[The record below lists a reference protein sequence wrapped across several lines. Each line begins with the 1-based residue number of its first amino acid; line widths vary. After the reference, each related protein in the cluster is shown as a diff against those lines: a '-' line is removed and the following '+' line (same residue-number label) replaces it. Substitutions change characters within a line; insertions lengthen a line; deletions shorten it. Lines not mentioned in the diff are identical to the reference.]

1 MTSLASRSRTTHWWT
16 EGAPTPAAVLPVAFA
31 LIAAQLAFRAWATF
45 SSYWEGD
52 DYLFIV
58 QVFGPGGRS
67 VDSLVTGIAGHVMPG
82 GLLLTWWVNHVSPYD
97 WTLAASLLVGLQLL
111 ASLGCLRML
120 VVGFGRRWGIVPPL
134 VLYLATAF
142 SVQSALWWATG
153 VQALPVQVA
162 FFWAMSSQLQYL
174 RTRRTSSALIAV
186 AWVVAGLC
194 FYEKSILVI
203 GALGIVTV
211 AWFTT
216 GTARER
222 ALQVWRNYRVSLVAN
237 LVLGVA
243 YLAFYVKVGLSF
255 DPGQAA
261 TYPIGPT
268 ADVMVLRTWATTVV
282 GGPFQW
288 EHTAGSP
295 ISFATPSSPV
305 VVLAVVVLG
314 LVLREIARSR
324 TTGLRAV
331 LLPGFFLVCDVLLV
345 VAGRA
350 TLIGPVIGRE
360 LRYLNE
366 LSAVTAAAL
375 AFATMSVR
383 GAVEVNAVRRP
394 SVLLDRPKGAV
405 AACLVLGVLGTYSTA
420 QYVRNWQHD
429 DPARPFFTHLFADA
443 RTVPAGTPVVDA
455 KVPDTFLWPLAFPN
469 NTLSRLLR
477 AMPHKPTFAAIGGD
491 DFLGLAPDGHLRQL
505 GVFPVQQAVP
515 RPGARCAYRGGSGTT
530 TIPLQAPLPP
540 GEWWVRIGYVASA
553 DSAVTVS
560 AGGRTQQGSVAQG
573 LHTLWF
579 ATGTDEEVSDVE
591 IGGLVGGAHLCTSD
605 VSVGG
610 LVAPPD
616 PAGGAG

>member
-1 MTSLASRSRTTHWWT
+1 VTSLASRARTTHWWT
-16 EGAPTPAAVLPVAFA
+16 EGAPTPAAVMPVALA
-31 LIAAQLAFRAWATF
+31 LIVAQLAFRGWASF

-52 DYLFIV
+52 DYLFIA

-67 VDSLVTGIAGHVMPG
+67 PDSLVSGIAGHVMPG

-97 WTLAASLLVGLQLL
+97 WTLAAGVLVALQAL

-120 VVGFGRRWGIVPPL
+120 VVGFGRRWGIIPPL

-162 FFWAMSSQLQYL
+162 FFWAMASQLQYL
-174 RTRRTSSALIAV
+174 RTRRPLHALIAV
-186 AWVVAGLC
+186 AWVVAGLV
-194 FYEKSILVI
+194 FYEKSVLVI

-222 ALQVWRNYRVSLVAN
+222 ARQVWRDYRISLVAN

-268 ADVMVLRTWATTVV
+268 ADVMVLRTWATTVL
-282 GGPFQW
+282 GGPLQW
-288 EHTAGSP
+288 QHTAGSP
-295 ISFATPSSPV
+295 ISFATPSSPLV
-305 VVLAVVVLG
+305 VVAVVVLG

-331 LLPGFFLVCDVLLV
+331 LLPGFFLACDVLLV

-350 TLIGPVIGRE
+350 TLVGPVIGRE

-405 AACLVLGVLGTYSTA
+405 AACVALAVLGTYSTA
-420 QYVRNWQHD
+420 AYVRNWQHD

-455 KVPDTFLWPLAFPN
+455 KVPDTFLWPLAYPN
-469 NTLSRLLR
+469 NTLSHLLR
-477 AMPHKPTFAAIGGD
+477 AMPRKPTFASAGGAP
-491 DFLGLAPDGHLRQL
+491 FLGLAPDGHLRQL
-505 GVFPVQQAVP
+505 DVFPIQRAVA
-515 RPGARCAYRGGSGTT
+515 RPDAPCAYRVGRGMTT
-530 TIPLQAPLPP
+530 VPLQGSLPP
-540 GEWWVRIGYVASA
+540 GEWWVRVGYVATA

-560 AGGRTQQGSVAQG
+560 AGGRTQQASVAPG

-579 ATGTDEEVSDVE
+579 AVGTEEPVSSVDL
-591 IGGLVGGAHLCTSD
+591 GNLVGGARLCTDD

-616 PAGGAG
+616 S

>member
-1 MTSLASRSRTTHWWT
+1 MTSLASRARTTHWWT
-16 EGAPTPAAVLPVAFA
+16 EGSPTPAAVMPVAFA
-31 LIAAQLAFRAWATF
+31 LIAVQLAFRGWASF

-58 QVFGPGGRS
+58 QVFGPDGRS
-67 VDSLVTGIAGHVMPG
+67 PASLVTGIAGHVMPG
-82 GLLLTWWVNHVSPYD
+82 GLLLTWWVNHVSPYN
-97 WTLAASLLVGLQLL
+97 WTLAAGLLVGLQAL

-120 VVGFGRRWGIVPPL
+120 VVGFGRRWGIIPPL

-142 SVQSALWWATG
+142 SVQSSLWWATG

-162 FFWAMSSQLQYL
+162 FFWAMASHLQYL
-174 RTRRTSSALIAV
+174 RTRRPASALIAV
-186 AWVVAGLC
+186 AWVLAGLV
-194 FYEKSILVI
+194 FYEKSILVV
-203 GALGIVTV
+203 GALGIVTF

-222 ALQVWRNYRVSLVAN
+222 VRQVWRDYRLSLLLN

-243 YLAFYVKVGLSF
+243 YLAFYVRVGLSF

-268 ADVMVLRTWATTVV
+268 ADVMVLRTWATTVL
-282 GGPFQW
+282 GGPLQW
-288 EHTAGSP
+288 QHTAGSP
-295 ISFATPSSPV
+295 ISFATPASPV
-305 VVLAVVVLG
+305 VLVAVVALG

-350 TLIGPVIGRE
+350 VLIGPVIGRE

-383 GAVEVNAVRRP
+383 GAVEVNAVRRT

-405 AACLVLGVLGTYSTA
+405 AACVALAVLGTYSTA
-420 QYVRNWQHD
+420 SYIRNWQQD
-429 DPARPFFTHLFADA
+429 DPAQPFFSHLFADA
-443 RTVPAGTPVVDA
+443 AAVPDGVPVVDA
-455 KVPDTFLWPLAFPN
+455 KVPDTFLWPLAYPN

-477 AMPHKPTFAAIGGD
+477 AMPRKPAFAAIGND
-491 DFLGLAPDGHLRQL
+491 RFLGLAPDGHLRQL

-515 RPGARCAYRGGSGTT
+515 RPGSTCGYRVAHART
-530 TIPLQAPLPP
+530 TIPLQAALPA
-540 GEWWVRIGYVASA
+540 GEWWVRVGYVATA
-553 DSAVTVS
+553 DSAVTVR
-560 AGGRTQQGSVAQG
+560 AGGRAQRGSVAQG

-579 ATGTDEEVSDVE
+579 ATGTDEPVDSVQ
-591 IGGLVGGAHLCTSD
+591 IGGLVGAAHLCTSD

-610 LVAPPD
+610 LVAP
-616 PAGGAG
+616 AGPPGGTR

>member
-1 MTSLASRSRTTHWWT
+1 VTSLASRARPTHWWS
-16 EGAPTPAAVLPVAFA
+16 EGAPTTAAVLPVALA
-31 LIAAQLAFRAWATF
+31 LVAAQLAFRAWASF

-52 DYLFIV
+52 DYLFIA

-67 VDSLVTGIAGHVMPG
+67 PDSLFSGIAGHVMPG

-97 WTLAASLLVGLQLL
+97 WTLGAGVLVALQAL

-120 VVGFGRRWGIVPPL
+120 VVGFGRRWGILPPL

-174 RTRRTSSALIAV
+174 RTRRPASALIAV
-186 AWVVAGLC
+186 AWVVAGLV

-216 GTARER
+216 GSARER
-222 ALQVWRNYRVSLVAN
+222 ARQAWRDYRVSLVAN
-237 LVLGVA
+237 VVLGVA
-243 YLAFYVKVGLSF
+243 YLAFYVRVGLSF

-282 GGPFQW
+282 GGPVQW
-288 EHTAGSP
+288 QHEAGSP
-295 ISFATPSSPV
+295 ISFATPASPLV
-305 VVLAVVVLG
+305 IVAVVVLG

-324 TTGLRAV
+324 TAGLRAV

-350 TLIGPVIGRE
+350 TLVGPVIGRE

-394 SVLLDRPKGAV
+394 SVLLDRPRSAV
-405 AACLVLGVLGTYSTA
+405 AACLVLGVLGTFSTTE
-420 QYVRNWQHD
+420 YIRNWQHD
-429 DPARPFFTHLFADA
+429 NPSRPFFSALFADA
-443 RTVPAGTPVVDA
+443 EKVPAGTPVVDA
-455 KVPDTFLWPLAFPN
+455 EVPDTFLWPLAYPN
-469 NTLSRLLR
+469 NTLSHLLR
-477 AMPHKPTFAAIGGD
+477 ALPHRPSFGAAGGD
-491 DFLGLAPDGHLRQL
+491 DLLGLSPDGHLR
-505 GVFPVQQAVP
+505 PVGLDTTRAAVP
-515 RPGARCAYRGGSGTT
+515 RPGAQCAYRVGRGTT
-530 TIPLQAPLPP
+530 HIPLAAPVEP
-540 GEWWVRIGYVASA
+540 GASWVRVGYIATA
-553 DSAVTVS
+553 DSTVTVS
-560 AGGRTQQGSVAQG
+560 AGGRTQETSVSQG

-579 ATGTDEEVSDVE
+579 AAGTGEPVASVDL
-591 IGGLVGGAHLCTSD
+591 GHLVGEARLCTAD
-605 VSVGG
+605 VTVGD
-610 LVAPPD
+610 LVTTP
-616 PAGGAG
+616 GS